1 MNDNLDI
8 KEKED
13 ILKFMEINSG
23 NNTLGILDLRGR
35 SVT

>member
-23 NNTLGILDLRGR
+23 NNILGILDLCGCF
-35 SVT
+35 VI